1 MEYDKELL
9 KKLIEE
15 ELLKDELE
23 IPEIKRSIYP
33 LSYNESIRL
42 CLELGKVLG
51 RDTEIL
57 NSNNNKEINEYIIS
71 VYDDL
76 SRYDEYY
83 DIATK
88 FLKFKF
94 KLL

>member
-15 ELLKDELE
+15 ELIIDNFE
-23 IPEIKRSIYP
+23 IPEIKRSFYP
-33 LSYNESIRL
+33 LPYDESIRL
-42 CLELGKVLG
+42 CRELGKVLG
-51 RDTEIL
+51 RDISVLDSKNT
-57 NSNNNKEINEYIIS
+57 KEINDYIIS

-88 FLKFKF
+88 FLNFKF